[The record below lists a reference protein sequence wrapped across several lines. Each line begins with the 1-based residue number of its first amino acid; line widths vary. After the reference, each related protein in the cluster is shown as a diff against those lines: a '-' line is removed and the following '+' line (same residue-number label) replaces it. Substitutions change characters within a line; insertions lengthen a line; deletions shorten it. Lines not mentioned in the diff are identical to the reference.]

1 MNEQN
6 EQTKSILIEAIVEKK
21 ARQRDSLKQ
30 FRIVR
35 IIREVFQQHGISA
48 VDELEMINL
57 DRNMLENESYERLE
71 KYYDMLTEMDEYQDE
86 IFKMYKKLD
95 VKYKRKSV
103 RTIKNKINRY
113 FDEYSTN
120 EAVVTF
126 FEDLNQ
132 EV

>member
-86 IFKMYKKLD
+86 IFKMYKKID